1 MLINKIRNKCLQK
14 KIEKKAEEK
23 DISSNIIADD
33 THFSVLEAYK
43 AARTNLMYTLT
54 NEEGCK
60 RVLFTS
66 AMPSEGKST
75 TSINMAITFAQT
87 GAKVLIIEADLRRPK
102 LHKYLNLQNEFGI
115 SEYLGGFKDI
125 REIVQKT
132 EHNLDCITGGAIPP
146 NPSELLMLPAMKELL
161 DVFSKEYDY
170 IFMDSPPIN
179 VVTDP
184 VSLAPLMTGVVV
196 VVKQNQTDSDSLR
209 RAIASLEFSKAR
221 ILGYFLNSS
230 AELRGYTYNRYKYHY
245 SSQYNFNYTYTY
257 HYKGHYGY
265 GHNHKAEETVKEK
278 TV

>member
-14 KIEKKAEEK
+14 KIAKAAEGK
-23 DISSNIIADD
+23 DIRCNIIDKN

-43 AARTNLMYTLT
+43 TARTNLMYTLT

-60 RVLFTS
+60 RILFTS

-75 TSINMAITFAQT
+75 TSINLAITFAQT

-102 LHKYLNLQNEFGI
+102 LHKYLNLQNEYGI
-115 SEYLGGFKDI
+115 SEYLGGFKGL

-132 EHNLDCITGGAIPP
+132 DYKLDCITGGTIPP

-161 DVFSKEYDY
+161 DEFSNEYDY
-170 IFMDSPPIN
+170 IFVDSPPIN

-209 RAIASLEFSKAR
+209 RAIASLEFSKAK

-230 AELRGYTYNRYKYHY
+230 AELRHYTYNRYKYNY

-265 GHNHKAEETVKEK
+265 GHNYKAEETVEEK